1 MMSIPQTSN
10 SSLVPYVSAIQ
21 TFGFFSQKVI
31 ADMLKANTDSPRPS
45 YLACI
50 DPNNYFGRKWLQHIG
65 FGAGEIESA
74 VVVAS
79 RYTPADLMN
88 LTGVSQI
95 LLQGL
100 NAARA
105 LWSAYKILKPGTA
118 RPEEC
123 PAARE
128 SFEMLT
134 QLRDGEKLFSFQ
146 ESEKAG
152 LVAVIPPNP
161 YALAP
166 GQSTIVPRL
175 VRLFPT
181 YGINSLL
188 NRGGYNRG
196 GDC

>member
-1 MMSIPQTSN
+1 MASPQTSN
-10 SSLVPYVSAIQ
+10 SSLVPYVTAIQ
-21 TFGFFSQKVI
+21 TFGFFSQKII

-50 DPNNYFGRKWLQHIG
+50 DPGNYFGKKWLQHIG

-79 RYTPADLMN
+79 RYTPLDLMA
-88 LTGVSQI
+88 LTGVSQT

-123 PAARE
+123 PAAKE

-134 QLRDGEKLFSFQ
+134 QLRDGEKLFSYI
-146 ESEKAG
+146 ESEQAG
-152 LVAVIPPNP
+152 LPHVVPPNP
-161 YALAP
+161 YALFP
-166 GQSTIVPRL
+166 GQGTIVPRL
-175 VRLFPT
+175 VRLFPRL
-181 YGINSLL
+181 GL
-188 NRGGYNRG
+188 NAMRGDGV
-196 GDC
+196 